1 MSGTAAPRRVLAPP
15 RASRQERAARTL
27 LWAGAAAGLFLLAE
41 NLKGVAAEFPGDLL
55 LAVLIEAVVALA
67 GFGLLRRLR
76 PIHPPP
82 WGPSGAS
89 LAWGATAAAGCALPA
104 NGGLM
109 AVWSKTG
116 GTGFADEWGAALT
129 APVNEE
135 TLKAAGIVMLAL
147 AAPYALR
154 GPVDGMMLGA
164 LTGLGFQVTEN
175 VIYGANSI
183 IQSGG
188 VEPGLSVVRTSL
200 LRVGVTG
207 PGSHW
212 TMTAVAGAGIGYLVA
227 RVCGARGTP
236 CSCSCARTG
245 CTGSSTR
252 PSCRPA
258 AARSSRRRSTSS
270 SRRSSTWPCGAPTA
284 RGRGASSAPSS
295 RRGRRRPARSSS
307 CSAGGAAASPA
318 AASPRAP
325 TTTPSPPGS
334 RPNWTSW
341 TPAPPTPPAS
351 RPAADAAPRQSFDHE
366 GP

>member
-227 RVCGARGTP
+227 RGVWGARHAVFLFLCAYGMHWFFDAPVLPPGSGTLVKTAVDFLVAAIVYLALRRAYR
-236 CSCSCARTG
+236 ARARRVL
-245 CTGSSTR
+245 SAQF
-252 PSCRPA
+252 A
-258 AARSSRRRSTSS
+258 A
-270 SRRSSTWPCGAPTA
+270 GE
-284 RGRGASSAPSS
+284 APSSEVKFMLS
-295 RRGRRRPARSSS
+295 RRGRRLARRRVPAGPHHD
-307 CSAGGAAASPA
+307 ALAAWQQAELDLLDA
-318 AASPRAP
+318 R
-325 TTTPSPPGS
+325 
-334 RPNWTSW
+334 
-341 TPAPPTPPAS
+341 
-351 RPAADAAPRQSFDHE
+351 AADATSLTPRR
-366 GP
+366 